1 MIFKMMVEPRMSGG
15 RIGEHGPVVYYVL
28 SSEQFPVAEL
38 VEYGRAVE
46 LAGFHGA
53 WSSDHFQ
60 PWQDNEGHSGS
71 AWITLAALTQRTSS
85 IALGTG
91 VTCPTFRY
99 RPATVAQAWASLS
112 QLAPGRIFLGVGSG
126 EKLNEGAAGGGWAP
140 YGERASRLIEA
151 VKIIRALW
159 TGDHVHIQGEF
170 WDVDGRLYDP
180 PASPIPLYIAAGG
193 PKSAR
198 LAGLHGDGLIT
209 GAKVLRSGPG
219 LRASWEKGVR
229 EAGKDPA
236 GQPVVVEH
244 WAMVGGEEEAREAAE
259 KWRFA
264 PKAWKSGYFDN
275 ISPAEIQARAEKE
288 IPLERVLQDWTIS
301 KDPKV
306 HRNAIQELGNLG
318 ATHVVVHIAAADQL
332 KVIDYFGREVL
343 SGMRKG

>member
-1 MIFKMMVEPRMSGG
+1 MMVEPGMPDG
-15 RIGEHGPVVYYVL
+15 RTGERGPAVYYVL

-46 LAGFHGA
+46 VAGFHGA

-60 PWQDNEGHSGS
+60 PWQANEGHSGS
-71 AWITLAALTQRTSS
+71 AWVTLAALTQRTSR

-91 VTCPTFRY
+91 VTCPIFRY
-99 RPATVAQAWASLS
+99 RPAVVAQAWASLS
-112 QLAPGRIFLGVGSG
+112 QLAPGRIFLGVGAG

-140 YGERASRLIEA
+140 YEERASRLIEA

-159 TGDHVHIQGEF
+159 TGDHVCIRGEF

-193 PKSAR
+193 PRSAR
-198 LAGLHGDGLIT
+198 LAGLHGDGLVT
-209 GAKVLRSGPG
+209 GAKTLRSYPE

-236 GQPVVVEH
+236 TQPVVVEH

-259 KWRFA
+259 KWRYG
-264 PKAWKSGYFDN
+264 PKAWEPGYFDN
-275 ISPAEIQARAEKE
+275 ISPVEIQARAEKE
-288 IPLERVLQDWTIS
+288 IPLERVLQDWTVS
-301 KDPKV
+301 GDPKV
-306 HRNAIQELGNLG
+306 HRNAIQELGDLG
-318 ATHVVVHIAAADQL
+318 ATHVVVHIPAPDQP

-343 SGMRKG
+343 SGTRDS